1 MAEAPALGPQTVDF
15 SVLVRKAAEASVSG
29 LKELCETSPE
39 LSDTE
44 KKIGLL
50 KYIVKTRQR
59 LLRLV
64 ALTKWCRQV
73 NYSTA
78 SVNTSFDVY
87 LPIREFSYSWASAWA
102 YVCEALSPC
111 HIFLLVCTSKTC

>member
-1 MAEAPALGPQTVDF
+1 MAEAPALGSQTVEF
-15 SVLVRKAAEASVSG
+15 SVLVMKAAEASVSG

-39 LSDTE
+39 LSDME
-44 KKIGLL
+44 KKIRLL

-73 NYSTA
+73 GRSTTLG
-78 SVNTSFDVY
+78 SYLLPFSFSS
-87 LPIREFSYSWASAWA
+87 LWTW
-102 YVCEALSPC
+102 
-111 HIFLLVCTSKTC
+111 